1 MINFGHETEELE
13 FKKSTSEMHD
23 AMKDIVAIL
32 NKHEKGILYFG
43 VAPNGDVKGLQVVES
58 TLRDVSRV
66 IFESI
71 KPQIYPQI
79 QKVIQQCRLWE
90 HSEPTTLE
98 PLVSIISFITSIG
111 VSTAHQISDKI
122 LYQLSD
128 CQTMLPTLSRQS
140 VTICIRQFHYDFSLS
155 DCFNFFLLFFAPTHA
170 FHLSFIFLYINPEV
184 DH

>member
-71 KPQIYPQI
+71 KPQII
-79 QKVIQQCRLWE
+79 LKFKKSRLTGVI
-90 HSEPTTLE
+90 
-98 PLVSIISFITSIG
+98 
-111 VSTAHQISDKI
+111 
-122 LYQLSD
+122 
-128 CQTMLPTLSRQS
+128 
-140 VTICIRQFHYDFSLS
+140 
-155 DCFNFFLLFFAPTHA
+155 
-170 FHLSFIFLYINPEV
+170 
-184 DH
+184 